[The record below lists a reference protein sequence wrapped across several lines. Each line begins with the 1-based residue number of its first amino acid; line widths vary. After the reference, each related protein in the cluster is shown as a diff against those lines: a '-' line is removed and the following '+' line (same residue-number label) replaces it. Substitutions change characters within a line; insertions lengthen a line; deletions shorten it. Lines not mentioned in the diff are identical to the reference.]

1 MSDRI
6 AALDEVPAD
15 SSLLFRVRKSGTD
28 ADADAEDGDED
39 VEEVVLLGL
48 DDGTSEVVAWV
59 NRCQHFRH
67 VRLDKGTGAPLRGDE
82 LVCAN
87 HGAMFGLED
96 GRCTFGPCEGA
107 YLDGVAVTVE
117 DGAVRLTDPDYE
129 YVGRGP
135 VDDDTDLASRSN
147 REF

>member
-15 SSLLFRVRKSGTD
+15 SSLLFRVRETD
-28 ADADAEDGDED
+28 GGET
-39 VEEVVLLGL
+39 EEVVLLGL
-48 DDGTSEVVAWV
+48 DDGTSDDAGPREVVAWI
-59 NRCQHFRH
+59 NRCQHFGH

-87 HGAMFGLED
+87 HGTMFGTED

-135 VDDDTDLASRSN
+135 VDDDTDPTSRSN

>member
-6 AALDEVPAD
+6 AALDEVSAD
-15 SSLLFRVRKSGTD
+15 SSLLFRVRETD
-28 ADADAEDGDED
+28 GGET
-39 VEEVVLLGL
+39 EEVVLLGL
-48 DDGTSEVVAWV
+48 DDGTGEDARPREVVAWV

-67 VRLDKGTGAPLRGDE
+67 VRLDEGTGAPLRGDE

-87 HGAMFGLED
+87 HGAMFGIED

-107 YLDGVAVTVE
+107 YLDGVTVTVE